1 MVVVY
6 VRFVVYESC
15 LAQVTACNV
24 HILQQPQQASSAW
37 FSVRVTR
44 YLTPVANNHRLRQTY
59 TPPDKPVAV
68 TTENAAGEG
77 QAGGT
82 KKAKKN
88 KQSREGVDDDGYVH
102 DAGCACTVM

>member
-1 MVVVY
+1 MLHTHSTKITVVCHARDFLGTSRHLTSAVY
-6 VRFVVYESC
+6 
-15 LAQVTACNV
+15 
-24 HILQQPQQASSAW
+24 I
-37 FSVRVTR
+37 
-44 YLTPVANNHRLRQTY
+44 HRLRQTY

-68 TTENAAGEG
+68 ATENAAGEG